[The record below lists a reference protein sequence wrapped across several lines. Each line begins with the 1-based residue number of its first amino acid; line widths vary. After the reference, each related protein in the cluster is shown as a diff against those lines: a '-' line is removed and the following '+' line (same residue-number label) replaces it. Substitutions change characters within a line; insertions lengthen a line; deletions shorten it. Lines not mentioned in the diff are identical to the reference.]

1 MVLNLNIVELITPP
15 TTSWNKKYF
24 IKNTFYYSIK
34 LFNNVITYKIQSD
47 KNYNFHNFLNVNK
60 ILSG

>member
-1 MVLNLNIVELITPP
+1 MILNLNIVKLITPI
-15 TTSWNKKYF
+15 TSWNKKYF

-34 LFNNVITYKIQSD
+34 LFIMSLHTKFIREELQFS
-47 KNYNFHNFLNVNK
+47 KNFSVDK